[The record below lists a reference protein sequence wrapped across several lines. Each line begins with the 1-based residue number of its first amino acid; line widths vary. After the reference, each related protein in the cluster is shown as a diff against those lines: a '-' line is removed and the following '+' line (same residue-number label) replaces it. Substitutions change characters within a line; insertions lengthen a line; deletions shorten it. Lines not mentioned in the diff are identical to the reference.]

1 MAWVKKYKYNCRGT
15 QELLDLTK
23 AKVKSLEN
31 VTEHQISAVQTAE
44 NEVRLASIK
53 GVECSCFAFEVATM
67 RLKLAEKDL
76 TIKSLHDQLERGEA
90 AEHIKHM
97 QQELE
102 MCMREKEVER
112 NARIQLEKNLEQL
125 NTTFILL
132 RQSKFNTRED
142 MVLMQVR
149 HCYHLNLLSCCL

>member
-1 MAWVKKYKYNCRGT
+1 M
-15 QELLDLTK
+15 DLTK

-31 VTEHQISAVQTAE
+31 VTEHQISLVQAAE
-44 NEVRLASIK
+44 NQVRMASIYK
-53 GVECSCFAFEVATM
+53 GRCSCFEFEVATM
-67 RLKLAEKDL
+67 SLKLAEKDL
-76 TIKSLHDQLERGEA
+76 AIKSLHDQLERGEA

-142 MVLMQVR
+142 MVLMQVS
-149 HCYHLNLLSCCL
+149 HLFNSLSCFRGSFTTRQAK

>member
-1 MAWVKKYKYNCRGT
+1 
-15 QELLDLTK
+15 
-23 AKVKSLEN
+23 
-31 VTEHQISAVQTAE
+31 
-44 NEVRLASIK
+44 
-53 GVECSCFAFEVATM
+53 M

-76 TIKSLHDQLERGEA
+76 AIKSLHDQLERGEA

-142 MVLMQVR
+142 MVLMQVGN
-149 HCYHLNLLSCCL
+149 CTSTLFLPLLEGAPRRDRASALVERGTEESQEEH

>member
-1 MAWVKKYKYNCRGT
+1 MPRKMF
-15 QELLDLTK
+15 
-23 AKVKSLEN
+23 S
-31 VTEHQISAVQTAE
+31 
-44 NEVRLASIK
+44 
-53 GVECSCFAFEVATM
+53 FAFEVATM

-76 TIKSLHDQLERGEA
+76 AIKSLHDRLERGEA

-97 QQELE
+97 QQELD

-132 RQSKFNTRED
+132 RQSKFNTRDD
-142 MVLMQVR
+142 MVLVQVSPWC
-149 HCYHLNLLSCCL
+149 HCGNFIFLLIEGTPPRDKPSDPFERRTEESQEKH

>member
-1 MAWVKKYKYNCRGT
+1 
-15 QELLDLTK
+15 
-23 AKVKSLEN
+23 
-31 VTEHQISAVQTAE
+31 
-44 NEVRLASIK
+44 
-53 GVECSCFAFEVATM
+53 M

-76 TIKSLHDQLERGEA
+76 AIKSLHDQLERGEA

-102 MCMREKEVER
+102 MCRREKEVER
-112 NARIQLEKNLEQL
+112 NARIQLEKNLDQL

-142 MVLMQVR
+142 MVLMQVSLY
-149 HCYHLNLLSCCL
+149 YHLNLFSCFF